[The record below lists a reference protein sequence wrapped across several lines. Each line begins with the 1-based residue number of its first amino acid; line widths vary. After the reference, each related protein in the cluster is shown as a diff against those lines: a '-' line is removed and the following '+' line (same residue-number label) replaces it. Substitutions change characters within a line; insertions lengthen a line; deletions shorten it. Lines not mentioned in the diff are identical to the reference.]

1 MILTKV
7 LASYTFRFMSL
18 YVAALSIAGLLV
30 STAIYT
36 VYTNNFFY
44 LTSES
49 LDAEMQAFETLYREE
64 GVVGVESYV
73 EKTTHIQSF
82 ESYFYLIVDSEYQK
96 ITGNMAAWTPFKQYG
111 DDWLSFQIDLVRGDP
126 NTTEQHFWGL
136 SRTLDNGNVLLVAR
150 DYRNVIYTMRVVTD
164 VVIRSMIITITL
176 GILGGAAVAALSVYR
191 VDKINQSVGA
201 IMTSGDLSQRIDRS
215 SHQGDFRELTT
226 NLNRML
232 DRIEMLMEGMRQ
244 VSDNIAHDLRTPL
257 TRLRNNLAKLEDL
270 PGGERDTIGQ
280 DLTEEA
286 DNILSTFNALLRIAR
301 VEAGNQR
308 AGFKNVDI
316 KVILLDVIEL
326 YEPLMAA
333 KSIVLYQKLDTS
345 LMING
350 DRHLL
355 FQAFA
360 NLLDNAIKYTLQGG
374 EITVALDVVCAS
386 GKVSI
391 ADTGIGIADSE
402 KPKVFRRFF
411 RVEASRS
418 LQRGNGLGLSLVAAV
433 VSLHK
438 GEIDLAD
445 ADPGLLVTVDLPG
458 IA

>member
-30 STAIYT
+30 STAMYA

-44 LTSES
+44 STSDS
-49 LDAEMQAFETLYREE
+49 FNTEMQSFEAVYRRD
-64 GVVGVESYV
+64 GVIGVGDYI
-73 EKTTHIQSF
+73 EKTTHLRRF
-82 ESYFYLIVDSEYQK
+82 ESYYYLIVDSEYHK
-96 ITGNMAAWTPFKQYG
+96 IAGNMAAWTPFKRYG
-111 DDWLSFQIDLVRGDP
+111 DDWFSFQLDLVRGEP
-126 NTTEQHFWGL
+126 SASGQQFWGL
-136 SRTLDNGNVLLVAR
+136 SQTLDNGNILLVAR
-150 DYRNVIYTMRVVTD
+150 DYNDVIYTMNLVTY
-164 VVIRSMIITITL
+164 VVIRSMIITIGL
-176 GILGGAAVAALSVYR
+176 GILGGALLAALSVYR
-191 VDKINQSVGA
+191 VDKLNQSVAA
-201 IMTSGDLSQRIDRS
+201 IMMSGDLSQRIDRS
-215 SHQGDFRELTT
+215 NHQGDFRELTT
-226 NLNRML
+226 NLNGML

-257 TRLRNNLAKLEDL
+257 TRLRNNLSKLQDL
-270 PGGERDTIGQ
+270 PGGERDTIAQ
-280 DLTEEA
+280 ELTEEA
-286 DNILSTFNALLRIAR
+286 DDILSTFNALLRIAR
-301 VEAGNQR
+301 VESGNQR
-308 AGFKNVDI
+308 AGFKEMDI

-333 KSIVLYQKLDTS
+333 KSITLYQKLDHG
-345 LMING
+345 LLING

-360 NLLDNAIKYTLQGG
+360 NLIDNAIKYTPEGG
-374 EITVALDVVCAS
+374 EITVALDVVENRA
-386 GKVSI
+386 KVAI
-391 ADTGIGIADSE
+391 ADTGIGIADTE

-433 VSLHK
+433 FSLHK
-438 GEIDLAD
+438 GDIDLAD
-445 ADPGLLVTVDLPG
+445 AGPGLCVNVALPG